1 MNAEI
6 IGSASVIL
14 GAGREKKDDTID
26 YTAGIILN
34 KKTGDYVSEGEII
47 ATLFTNDKA
56 RLSPAGTMLLSALVF
71 CDTPPRKSPLI
82 YKTIN

>member
-47 ATLFTNDKA
+47 ATLCTNDKA
-56 RLSPAGTMLLSALVF
+56 RLSPAGTMLLSAIDF